1 MKKLIIIFA
10 LIFTTGC
17 ASIPKEATSLSIEIG
32 SMINSSK
39 KTHLS
44 LLDEYIKIRR
54 ERIDDYMHNVW
65 IPWYIQDFVKQV
77 DLNDEIC
84 ENIES
89 LESAMVLRDFTEQ
102 ASLEVAEKRLELNE
116 AVDEIDRTLRK
127 KIKSHYSYLARANR
141 TLTSNLKSFQKNQD
155 FRDEIL
161 KQLKME
167 PEKLP
172 FKKISK
178 KLDKL
183 MELKNDNK
191 KK

>member
-1 MKKLIIIFA
+1 MA
-10 LIFTTGC
+10 GC
-17 ASIPKEATSLSIEIG
+17 ASIPREATSLSIEIG

-39 KTHLS
+39 KTHLA
-44 LLDEYIKIRR
+44 LLDEYINIRR

-65 IPWYIQDFVKQV
+65 IPWFIQDFVKQV
-77 DLNDEIC
+77 DLEKEIC

-89 LESAMVLRDFTEQ
+89 LESAMVLRDFTEA
-102 ASLEVAEKRLELNE
+102 ASLRVTEKRLELTE

-127 KIKSHYSYLARANR
+127 KIKKHYSSLSRANR

-172 FKKISK
+172 FKQISK

-183 MELKNDNK
+183 MELKNGK
-191 KK
+191 KSK